1 MLPEKEKIIDEM
13 NRILDDRLDQL
24 RQSIQDLEQSQES
37 ETKSS
42 AGDKYETGR
51 EMVQLELGKYQGQVE
66 KALAQKKAL
75 AQINPQHQYD
85 EVSIGSLV
93 KTNQGIYFI
102 STALGKI
109 QVRDT
114 ICFAISLASPIG
126 QVLNGS
132 KAGQSVSFQ
141 AKTIRIVSVQ

>member
-1 MLPEKEKIIDEM
+1 MLPEKEKIIEEM
-13 NRILDDRLDQL
+13 NRILDDRLGQL

-66 KALAQKKAL
+66 KALAQTKAL
-75 AQINPQHQYD
+75 AQINAQHQYD

-93 KTNQGIYFI
+93 ETNKGIYFI

-109 QVRDT
+109 QIGDT

-141 AKTIRIVSVQ
+141 AKTIRIESVQ